1 MSGDIQI
8 KQFELSERE
17 ALLAFLRIA
26 YPDDPRKSEPV
37 YWDWHY
43 LENPY
48 TDLDNIPLWIVKSG
62 QEVLGQAATIPVE
75 IKVGSEQTLAIWIL
89 DFIIHADIRGKGI
102 GKRLLLKARETHPT
116 MIALG
121 FNEQSGRV
129 LRSLDWVSLGGVHR
143 YQRLLF
149 PGEALGEISNRNALR
164 KIMNLSYAP
173 FRPKLAQFSPARG
186 GEVRIVKE
194 FDASFDRLWQEASV
208 QWPCAVRRTSR
219 YLEWQF
225 MRQPDKQFDVLGFY
239 QKDSLTGYA
248 VLFFRK
254 AEHGGNSSKV
264 AISDLCYGPVNSRE
278 TIDGLL
284 KAALRLALER
294 RAGSLVT
301 DVLDR
306 LVEERLRRFGFW
318 RIKRS
323 PQFMAGALTR
333 QDLLYDASNWFLT
346 RADSD
351 VSIFEH
357 PNL

>member
-17 ALLAFLRIA
+17 ALLAFLRDA
-26 YPDDPRKSEPV
+26 YPDDPRKSEPA

-48 TDLDNIPLWIVKSG
+48 TDLGNIPLWIVKRG
-62 QEVLGQAATIPVE
+62 PEVLGQAATIPVE
-75 IKVGSEQTLAIWIL
+75 IKAGNEKTLAIWIL

-116 MIALG
+116 MVALG

-129 LRSLDWVSLGGVHR
+129 LRSLDWVELGGVHR
-143 YQRLLF
+143 YQRLLY
-149 PGEALGEISNRNALR
+149 PGDALGEIRSRNALR
-164 KIMNLSYAP
+164 KIINLSYSP
-173 FRPKLAQFSPARG
+173 FRPRQAQLSQAGG
-186 GEVRIVKE
+186 GEVRHVTA
-194 FDASFDRLWQEASV
+194 FDASFDDLWREASA
-208 QWPCAVRRTSR
+208 QWSCAVIRSAS
-219 YLEWQF
+219 YLDWQF
-225 MRQPDKQFDVLGFY
+225 MRQPGKRFQVLGFY
-239 QKDSLTGYA
+239 RKESLSGYA

-254 AEHGGNSSKV
+254 AERAGSPPKV
-264 AISDLCYGPVNSRE
+264 AISDLCYSPVDSQE
-278 TIDGLL
+278 TIDELL

-294 RAGSLVT
+294 HAGSLVT
-301 DVLDR
+301 DVLDPH
-306 LVEERLRRFGFW
+306 VEERLRRYGFW

-323 PQFMAGALTR
+323 PQFMAGALER